1 MGPATR
7 SLEIDLLQE
16 DGCTGMLV
24 TGVYD
29 VVDHSPEGMAEH
41 HWLVVLHACSVV
53 DGPCGTDL
61 EGLVVSQAVLGH
73 DLASLA
79 DRVLC
84 HQTHRSHLRSRNEG
98 RDHCWQREG
107 EAAGH
112 VVENLVLEHLRP
124 IPGRFVVASAD
135 VLCHAVQS
143 AFVAHR
149 IEGPVGSTVENGAEA
164 GPQRVPAK
172 NRLQKT
178 QVSELRSR
186 LEWRPALRL
195 ECPAQRT
202 IVFLEDRP
210 IVRGGLRQELKSE
223 LRGLR
228 CGRRGLDC
236 SSDVLHQGGNIEDGL

>member
-1 MGPATR
+1 
-7 SLEIDLLQE
+7 
-16 DGCTGMLV
+16 MLV

-41 HWLVVLHACSVV
+41 HWLVVLHAHSVV

-84 HQTHRSHLRSRNEG
+84 CQKPIGATPAPGMRGATFAGRGRAKPRVTSSRTWSLSTSG
-98 RDHCWQREG
+98 LSLADLWLPRPMFFVTLSSLLSSPTGSRGPSRIHCREWSG
-107 EAAGH
+107 SGATAGAGH
-112 VVENLVLEHLRP
+112 E
-124 IPGRFVVASAD
+124 SAPED
-135 VLCHAVQS
+135 S
-143 AFVAHR
+143 
-149 IEGPVGSTVENGAEA
+149 E
-164 GPQRVPAK
+164 
-172 NRLQKT
+172 
-178 QVSELRSR
+178 VSELRSR

-202 IVFLEDRP
+202 IAFLEDRP
-210 IVRGGLRQELKSE
+210 IVSGGLRQELKSE

-236 SSDVLHQGGNIEDGL
+236 SSDALHQG

>member
-1 MGPATR
+1 
-7 SLEIDLLQE
+7 
-16 DGCTGMLV
+16 MLV
-24 TGVYD
+24 TGVCD

-41 HWLVVLHACSVV
+41 HWLVVLHAHSVV

-73 DLASLA
+73 DLARASLIVFCATKPIGATSAPGMRGATFAGRGRAKPRVTSSRTWSLSASGLSLA
-79 DRVLC
+79 DLWLPRPMFFITLSSLLSSL
-84 HQTHRSHLRSRNEG
+84 TGSR
-98 RDHCWQREG
+98 
-107 EAAGH
+107 A
-112 VVENLVLEHLRP
+112 
-124 IPGRFVVASAD
+124 
-135 VLCHAVQS
+135 QS
-143 AFVAHR
+143 DPLSR
-149 IEGPVGSTVENGAEA
+149 MDGAEV

-210 IVRGGLRQELKSE
+210 IVSGGLRQELKSE

-228 CGRRGLDC
+228 CGRR
-236 SSDVLHQGGNIEDGL
+236 